1 MIADLQDALDA
12 LAEHLEGV
20 DYGELSRT
28 DLLERV
34 GAIQSIA
41 DSRYV
46 EEVRCKRCDRRFRTI
61 PGVDYC
67 TKECELGQTKLPY
80 QTRDQ
85 QADFLLKAQRGQ
97 A

>member
-1 MIADLQDALDA
+1 VSDLTEKLNR
-12 LAEHLEGV
+12 L
-20 DYGELSRT
+20 LS
-28 DLLERV
+28 
-34 GAIQSIA
+34 
-41 DSRYV
+41 YV
-46 EEVRCKRCDRRFRTI
+46 EDDDCILDRTHLADEIEACVDMADTIEVVEVRCFRCDRPFNSL
-61 PGVDYC
+61 PDVKYC